1 MTVGRRAAFAA
12 LFLAV
17 FAAGTARGAVTWDEH
32 ETVDGVRW
40 TARATGRGEFELGS
54 DRDGVRAL
62 PPDAAGA
69 VKIPSPFKDG
79 QVTVVGKRALA
90 GMEGLTEVVLPEG
103 VREIGEEAFA
113 GCTGLERV
121 VLPESLLQ
129 IHARAFKGCRSLSTL
144 ELPGRVYNVE
154 EEAFA
159 DCTGL
164 GTLVVHP
171 AFPDAKDIWL
181 HAFSTLQLYD
191 GAPSSWPVSFERRI
205 FAGCTA
211 LATVRSARRLEFWNT
226 LRISRGSFCGND
238 LPFCDPVDVFAG
250 CGTVREVVLFS
261 PFDHDRPVAEV
272 FPDAAAALE
281 RAELAAWSPKA
292 SAGLF
297 RGCAAL
303 ETGVLPGSVEEIGDG
318 AFAGCGNLKEVV
330 VPERLAEGAWTNQL
344 PPDCRMVVRGEKGT
358 K

>member
-1 MTVGRRAAFAA
+1 MPARWSAFAL

-32 ETVDGVRW
+32 ETVEGVRW

-54 DRDGVRAL
+54 DRNGVRAL

-90 GMEGLTEVVLPEG
+90 GMEGLTEVILPEG

-129 IHARAFKGCRSLSTL
+129 IHARAFKGCRSLATL

-164 GTLVVHP
+164 GTLVIHP
-171 AFPDAKDIWL
+171 ACPDAMDIWVD
-181 HAFSTLQLYD
+181 AFSTLQLYD
-191 GAPSSWPVSFERRI
+191 GAPPSWPLLFERRV

-211 LATVRSARRLEFWNT
+211 LATVRSARRMEFWNT
-226 LRISRGSFCGND
+226 LRISRGSFGGNA

-250 CGTVREVVLFS
+250 CGAVREVVLFS

-272 FPDAAAALE
+272 FPEAAAALE
-281 RAELAAWSPKA
+281 RAELAAWSPKV
-292 SAGLF
+292 SKNLF
-297 RGCAAL
+297 RGYAAL
-303 ETGVLPGSVEEIGDG
+303 ETVVLPGSVEEIGDG